1 MGGDTSDCTLQC
13 RPRRLV
19 VTPLFLARFAPP
31 IRSFAALPS
40 PRTPDD
46 DTGGGHNNVVQC
58 TDAVRNVLCT
68 LGINTST
75 LATPLTVMTPSVFLR
90 SSSRADRYLAMA
102 ILSDAALTF
111 VGSEQ
116 R

>member
-1 MGGDTSDCTLQC
+1 MFSVHMRYGSQH
-13 RPRRLV
+13 PK
-19 VTPLFLARFAPP
+19 
-31 IRSFAALPS
+31 
-40 PRTPDD
+40 
-46 DTGGGHNNVVQC
+46 H
-58 TDAVRNVLCT
+58 
-68 LGINTST
+68 
-75 LATPLTVMTPSVFLR
+75 PLTVMTPNVFLR